1 MASDKKNSPT
11 VSLFRKHQ
19 ALIVFILIVIVFME
33 VVYILYDYQ
42 NSLKKELVSTGL
54 AASFTYDE
62 MSDYPVVQSVY
73 EPFLTA
79 DSAVVVDNNSQKI
92 LYSKNPNLRFS
103 MASTTKVMSV
113 LTALEEFAYNDILT
127 VKRKFNEGSLVGFEA
142 GEQVYFDDLLY
153 ATLLPSGNDA
163 AYILADNYPGGL
175 EAFVGRMNEKAKE
188 YNLKQTH
195 FQDPAGLNDDLNY
208 TTALDLARFSSVAL
222 KNPTLA
228 RVVGTQRKVFTD
240 VSGQKTY
247 DVYNLNKLLG
257 SQGVVGIKTGTTVGA
272 GEVLTTAVRQG
283 EKEYIIVVMKSE
295 DRFADT
301 QNLIDFTTQNVSY
314 INPQELTQQNLGL

>member
-1 MASDKKNSPT
+1 MASEKKNSPT
-11 VSLFRKHQ
+11 ISFLKKHQ
-19 ALIVFILIVIVFME
+19 AMITFVLCL
-33 VVYILYDYQ
+33 VVLLEISYILYDYQ
-42 NSLKKELVSTGL
+42 KYLRKELISTSL

-62 MSDYPVVQSVY
+62 MSDYPVVQNIY
-73 EPFLTA
+73 EPFITA
-79 DSAVVVDNNSQKI
+79 DSAIAIDNNSQKL

-103 MASTTKVMSV
+103 MASTTKVMSA

-127 VKRKFNEGSLVGFEA
+127 VKRDFNEGSLVGFEI

-163 AYILADNYPGGL
+163 AYILADNYPGGI
-175 EAFVGRMNEKAKE
+175 EAFVERMNQKANE

-247 DVYNLNKLLG
+247 DVYNLNKMLG
-257 SQGVVGIKTGTTVGA
+257 SQGVIGIKTGTTVGA

-301 QNLIDFTTQNVSY
+301 QNIIDFIVQNVSY
-314 INPQELTQQNLGL
+314 LSPLELAQQNPGL